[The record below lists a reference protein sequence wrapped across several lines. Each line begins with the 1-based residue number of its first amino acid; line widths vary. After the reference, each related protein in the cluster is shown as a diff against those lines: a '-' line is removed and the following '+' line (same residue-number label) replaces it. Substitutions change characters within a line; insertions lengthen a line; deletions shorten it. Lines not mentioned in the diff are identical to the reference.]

1 MIQNAIQSYVAEKDR
16 TFNFSRCNRRIQ
28 LMSEVPLSQ
37 EVPTVFIDVWSS
49 PEVVEILFKLSKHGL
64 YQEVRSL
71 MEAPITKMPEYF
83 LFSISKANF
92 EPGCFMVDD
101 ILSTMMPTFL
111 VNQQAIVF
119 LKRLWDFNQ
128 NMMIRAICECCRH
141 E

>member
-1 MIQNAIQSYVAEKDR
+1 MIQNAIQAYVAEKDR
-16 TFNFSRCNRRIQ
+16 SFNFSRNSRRIQ

-49 PEVVEILFKLSKHGL
+49 PEVVEVLCKLSKNGL
-64 YQEVRSL
+64 YHEVRSL
-71 MEAPITKMPEYF
+71 LQSPITKMPEYF
-83 LFSISKANF
+83 LFAISKANF
-92 EPGCFMVDD
+92 EPGCLIVDD
-101 ILSTMMPTFL
+101 VLSTLVPSFL